1 VIIPVNEVQG
11 ISEALK
17 TTHVGGITVLKVKG
31 RGKTLPPEIHASL
44 GTEIFR
50 PEFGD
55 KYALQVIVSDNK
67 ENDVKRLLEQI
78 LKWERSLFHQLH
90 AQLISS
96 LVLRTKRQSR
106 QSIIPRIKQVSNVF
120 ISEAV

>member
-1 VIIPVNEVQG
+1 VIIPENDVEG
-11 ISEALK
+11 ISQALK
-17 TTHVGGITVLKVKG
+17 TIHVGGITVLKVKG
-31 RGKTLPPEIHASL
+31 RGKTLPPEIHASK
-44 GTEIFR
+44 GTEMFR

-55 KYALQVIVSDNK
+55 KYALQVIVSDDR
-67 ENDVKRLLEQI
+67 ETRLLEQI

-106 QSIIPRIKQVSNVF
+106 QSIIPGIKHVSNVF

>member
-1 VIIPVNEVQG
+1 MIRIDVIIPENDVEG
-11 ISEALK
+11 ISQALK
-17 TTHVGGITVLKVKG
+17 TIHVGGITVLKVKG
-31 RGKTLPPEIHASL
+31 RGKTLPPEIHASK
-44 GTEIFR
+44 GTEMFR

-55 KYALQVIVSDNK
+55 KYALQVVVFDNK
-67 ENDVKRLLEQI
+67 ENDVIEIVEQI

-106 QSIIPRIKQVSNVF
+106 
-120 ISEAV
+120 

>member
-1 VIIPVNEVQG
+1 MIRIDVIIPVNEVQG

-67 ENDVKRLLEQI
+67 ENDVIEIVRANSKMGKI
-78 LKWERSLFHQLH
+78 
-90 AQLISS
+90 
-96 LVLRTKRQSR
+96 
-106 QSIIPRIKQVSNVF
+106 F
-120 ISEAV
+120 ISPITRAIDIESGAENEKAI